1 MGRRDKW
8 RGRQRK
14 VTKKDGGVDS
24 CPAEVPPH
32 GGWGRGS
39 RNGFHGDSW
48 FLVAW
53 HVGY

>member
-1 MGRRDKW
+1 MKERDK
-8 RGRQRK
+8 RRK
-14 VTKKDGGVDS
+14 ESNKEKWVGGAS
-24 CPAEVPPH
+24 ALPKSHPMEA
-32 GGWGRGS
+32 GGGGN

>member
-1 MGRRDKW
+1 MEERGDKE
-8 RGRQRK
+8 RK
-14 VTKKDGGVDS
+14 VTKKDGW
-24 CPAEVPPH
+24 
-32 GGWGRGS
+32 GGCFMPRLSPTPWRLGGGGN